1 MRRFLR
7 IWTPISEAFLVS
19 TLPFVIPPAPA
30 CRGTGAYPV
39 CGVSHRRG
47 PEGRWPNVSPAPEGP
62 GINDDDSE
70 RRKRGTIRVILRD
83 ISHSYSN
90 NCVYAV

>member
-1 MRRFLR
+1 VRGIASSRPGG
-7 IWTPISEAFLVS
+7 PIAKRQ
-19 TLPFVIPPAPA
+19 P
-30 CRGTGAYPV
+30 G
-39 CGVSHRRG
+39 
-47 PEGRWPNVSPAPEGP
+47 PEGP

>member
-1 MRRFLR
+1 MAKRQ
-7 IWTPISEAFLVS
+7 P
-19 TLPFVIPPAPA
+19 
-30 CRGTGAYPV
+30 G
-39 CGVSHRRG
+39 
-47 PEGRWPNVSPAPEGP
+47 PEGP